1 MAIIY
6 RLWQQ
11 PNPKLPLT
19 YGKWY
24 ARPQMMGTVGID
36 ELAALIEEKCTVHEA
51 DVVAVLK
58 SLTGVMKQQIQ
69 LGYRVEL
76 PGLGTFKPG
85 LSSQGVA
92 NQADFDA
99 RKHIKRMKIMYVPEK
114 TKDNGHFVYE
124 LLRGAHVQDLASLL
138 PKDTTVTGGSS
149 SGDSGGG
156 NNGGSG
162 SDPIEDRP

>member
-11 PNPKLPLT
+11 PNSKLPLT

-36 ELAALIEEKCTVHEA
+36 QLAALIEEKCTVHSA

-58 SLTGVMKQQIQ
+58 SFTGVIKQQIQ

-85 LSSQGVA
+85 LVSKGVA
-92 NQADFDA
+92 SKDDFDA
-99 RKHIKRMKIMYVPEK
+99 AKHIKRLKVMYMPEK
-114 TKDNGHFVYE
+114 TKDNGRFVYE

-138 PKDTTVTGGSS
+138 PKDTTVSGGSS
-149 SGDSGGG
+149 SDNSDSG

-162 SDPIEDRP
+162 TDPIEDRP